1 MSLGVGQQL
10 GPYEIVSPLADGGMG
25 ELYRALD
32 SRLGRMV
39 AVKVLP
45 PSLASDP
52 DRLRRFEQEAR
63 ATGALDH
70 PNVLVVHDFGTHAG
84 APYLVTELLEG
95 ETLRERMARGPIP
108 PRKAAEIASRVAH
121 GLAAAHGKHIVHRD
135 LKPDNVFLTR
145 DGRVK
150 ILDFGLAKV
159 KGPLGVD
166 TEGDTFVQR
175 APEDSTS
182 PGLLLGT
189 AAYMAPEQ
197 VRGEDADDRSDVF
210 ALGAI
215 LHEMLTQRR
224 AFARG
229 SMAETLAAILR
240 EDPPDLSQLSGAVP
254 RALQSVLRRCLEK
267 DPNDRFQSARD
278 LGYALDALAQGADTD
293 AGRSASTDVSSVF
306 RGLGSRLRLGRGGSA
321 LVAALLAVGAVLGT
335 AAAWLGR
342 PEPRPR
348 IVGYR
353 ALLSVEALPAR
364 VATDGERLYYTAL
377 TDGRYALW
385 QVSLAGGQP
394 ERIATPFQHAM
405 VFDVSHRRGALLV
418 AGWDGALTG
427 SDSADQPVWIVPAGG
442 GSARN
447 TGLRAYGAAWSPDA
461 EQIAFSGGSGDYSQG
476 PPSSLFV
483 AGADGSG
490 RRKIHDAGVPIPW
503 IRWSPDGSRIRFAVF
518 DRPNAEFWWAE
529 IPAAGG
535 TAKRVA
541 RGEAGDWS
549 PDGRHFVFGRWGR
562 SAGNAPWEGPR
573 FSLFARREAG
583 RLGSLRRGPEAEQLT
598 FGPMDFSSP
607 VFTPDG
613 RHMVVSGIL
622 RRMEL
627 LRLESGGTFERVP
640 RIPGGFVD
648 YSRDGQWVSWVDST
662 HLTLWRSRRDG
673 SGQLQLTVPPMAA
686 ALAHWSPDG
695 RRLVF
700 VADPTGGRQPRAV
713 YVVSR
718 DGGALDSFADPKNA
732 LVWDPCWLD
741 DQRVVWGNLYDRGS
755 VNVLDLR
762 TRAISTLPGSDGMM
776 GPKCAPDGS
785 VLAAKEWSQGYFLY
799 RPQTRRWESLGVA
812 SDLWYPT
819 FSRDGS
825 AVLGLSLDERAI
837 YRFTLAGR
845 RREKLADLG
854 ILEPTAPWMAA
865 WMGLDPDDKPLV
877 LRNTGVSDLYV
888 LDWDES

>member
-1 MSLGVGQQL
+1 M
-10 GPYEIVSPLADGGMG
+10 
-25 ELYRALD
+25 
-32 SRLGRMV
+32 
-39 AVKVLP
+39 
-45 PSLASDP
+45 
-52 DRLRRFEQEAR
+52 
-63 ATGALDH
+63 
-70 PNVLVVHDFGTHAG
+70 
-84 APYLVTELLEG
+84 
-95 ETLRERMARGPIP
+95 
-108 PRKAAEIASRVAH
+108 
-121 GLAAAHGKHIVHRD
+121 
-135 LKPDNVFLTR
+135 
-145 DGRVK
+145 
-150 ILDFGLAKV
+150 
-159 KGPLGVD
+159 
-166 TEGDTFVQR
+166 
-175 APEDSTS
+175 
-182 PGLLLGT
+182 
-189 AAYMAPEQ
+189 
-197 VRGEDADDRSDVF
+197 
-210 ALGAI
+210 
-215 LHEMLTQRR
+215 
-224 AFARG
+224 
-229 SMAETLAAILR
+229 
-240 EDPPDLSQLSGAVP
+240 
-254 RALQSVLRRCLEK
+254 
-267 DPNDRFQSARD
+267 
-278 LGYALDALAQGADTD
+278 
-293 AGRSASTDVSSVF
+293 
-306 RGLGSRLRLGRGGSA
+306 
-321 LVAALLAVGAVLGT
+321 
-335 AAAWLGR
+335 
-342 PEPRPR
+342 
-348 IVGYR
+348 
-353 ALLSVEALPAR
+353 
-364 VATDGERLYYTAL
+364 
-377 TDGRYALW
+377 
-385 QVSLAGGQP
+385 
-394 ERIATPFQHAM
+394 
-405 VFDVSHRRGALLV
+405 
-418 AGWDGALTG
+418 
-427 SDSADQPVWIVPAGG
+427 
-442 GSARN
+442 
-447 TGLRAYGAAWSPDA
+447 
-461 EQIAFSGGSGDYSQG
+461 
-476 PPSSLFV
+476 
-483 AGADGSG
+483 
-490 RRKIHDAGVPIPW
+490 
-503 IRWSPDGSRIRFAVF
+503 
-518 DRPNAEFWWAE
+518 
-529 IPAAGG
+529 
-535 TAKRVA
+535 
-541 RGEAGDWS
+541 
-549 PDGRHFVFGRWGR
+549 
-562 SAGNAPWEGPR
+562 
-573 FSLFARREAG
+573 
-583 RLGSLRRGPEAEQLT
+583 GSLRRGPEAEQLT

-613 RHMVVSGIL
+613 RHLVVSGIL

-799 RPQTRRWESLGVA
+799 RPQTRQWESLGVA

-825 AVLGLSLDERAI
+825 AVVGLSLDERAI